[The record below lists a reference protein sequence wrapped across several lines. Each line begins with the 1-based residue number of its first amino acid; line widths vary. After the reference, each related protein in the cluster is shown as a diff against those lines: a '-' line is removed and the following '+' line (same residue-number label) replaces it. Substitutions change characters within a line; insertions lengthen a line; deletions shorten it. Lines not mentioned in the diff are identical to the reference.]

1 MGDGYKF
8 DPEIVRF
15 IPPNGGEL
23 AKNSRVRIKLLNVS
37 AQVGDIVCFLLSSF
51 LPFWNSSCC
60 CCCS

>member
-8 DPEIVRF
+8 DPEMVRF

-37 AQVGDIVCFLLSSF
+37 AQVGDIVCCILSSF
-51 LPFWNSSCC
+51 LPF
-60 CCCS
+60 